1 MKNEKQEKHM
11 LNIKNLKVNIDN
23 KEILKG
29 LDLKIN
35 PGEIHVLM
43 GQNGAGKSTLVKTLS
58 AHYDCEVTQ
67 GDITYKEKDLL
78 ELDVNERANE
88 GIFMSFQ
95 NPVEVPGVNNSYF
108 LRTAINEKRKYNN
121 EKELDTMEFLKLS
134 KEELGKFD
142 IDKKL
147 MQRDLNDGFS
157 GGEKKR
163 NELMQLLL
171 LKPELIMLDEIDS
184 GLDVD
189 AIKTVADVVNDLL
202 QKDKNRSLLMIT
214 HYDRLLS
221 LIKPDFV
228 HVLKDG
234 KIVKTGDYNLALE
247 LDSKGYEGIGIN
259 DETN

>member
-1 MKNEKQEKHM
+1 M
-11 LNIKNLKVNIDN
+11 LSIKNLNVNIEN

-29 LDLKIN
+29 LDLQIN
-35 PGEIHVLM
+35 PGEIHILM

-58 AHYDCEVTQ
+58 GHYECEVTNGQ
-67 GDITYKEKDLL
+67 IEYKNKNLL
-78 ELDVNERANE
+78 DLDVAQRANE

-95 NPVEVPGVNNSYF
+95 NPVEVKGVNNSYF

-121 EKELDTMEFLKLS
+121 LDEVDTMEFLKQT
-134 KEELGKFD
+134 KEELAKYD

-163 NELMQLLL
+163 NELVQLLL
-171 LKPELIMLDEIDS
+171 LKPDLIMLDEIDS

-189 AIKTVADVVNDLL
+189 AVKVVAKVVNDLM
-202 QKDKNRSLLMIT
+202 KDKNRSLLMIT
-214 HYDRLLS
+214 HYDKLLS
-221 LIKPDFV
+221 NIKPDFV
-228 HVLKDG
+228 HILKDG

-247 LDSKGYEGIGIN
+247 LDSKGYEGIGIK
-259 DETN
+259 DENN